1 MTEENETGANV
12 EAAAS
17 QTEQHN
23 QDSTM
28 VPVDALQ
35 AERRERQRMQE
46 ELDAIRNHVSL
57 MANQNSQPKEEDPM
71 DSANDDD
78 ILTVGEAKKYIKSLD
93 NNYRSSIEEMK
104 FAQKN
109 KDYQEVI
116 QKYLPEVIKKNPRIK
131 QSLAQTQDFAMAYE
145 LAKNSEAYRR
155 DHFEK
160 KPHEDAQRIMDN
172 SQKSGSLS
180 QVGSTAP
187 ANQARSYKTMSD
199 QEFMREVQ
207 KNLGYV

>member
-1 MTEENETGANV
+1 MTEEYTEQPTGENV
-12 EAAAS
+12 EAAAP
-17 QTEQHN
+17 QQQQ
-23 QDSTM
+23 QDQNM

-46 ELDAIRNHVSL
+46 ELEAIRNHVSM
-57 MANQNSQPKEEDPM
+57 MASQNQPKEKDPM
-71 DSANDDD
+71 DEANDDD

-93 NNYRSSIEEMK
+93 SNYRTSIEEMK
-104 FAQKN
+104 FAQEH

-131 QSLAQTQDFAMAYE
+131 KSLSETQDFALAYE

-160 KPHEDAQRIMDN
+160 KPHQDAQRIVEN
-172 SQKSGSLS
+172 SQKAGNLS